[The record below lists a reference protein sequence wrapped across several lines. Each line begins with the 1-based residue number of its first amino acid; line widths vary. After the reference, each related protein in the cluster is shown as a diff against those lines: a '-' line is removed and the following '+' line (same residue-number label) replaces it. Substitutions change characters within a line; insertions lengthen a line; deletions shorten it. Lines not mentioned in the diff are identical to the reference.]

1 MDEAFEA
8 QKRDEIERMA
18 GREDLTD
25 LSTRWIKDVSELGY
39 TYHFSWMGLPI
50 IQLPQ
55 DMVAMQELVW
65 SIRPD
70 LVIETGIARGGSLV
84 FYASL
89 LQLLGNAGRV
99 LGIDIDIRTPNR
111 AALDAHPMRK
121 HIDLIEGSS
130 TSDAVIEQVAAAAAK
145 AERVLVVLDSN
156 HTHEH
161 VLAELKRYAPFVTSG
176 SYLVVFDTIIEDL
189 PEDYFPDRPWG
200 PGNNPRTAVQAFIE
214 GNDDFEVDTL
224 MDAKLQVTVARGGY
238 LRRR

>member
-8 QKRDEIERMA
+8 QKRAEIERMT
-18 GREDLTD
+18 GREDLTQ
-25 LSTRWIKDVSELGY
+25 LSNRWVQEVSKLGY

-65 SIRPD
+65 DIRPD

-89 LQLLGNAGRV
+89 LALLGGDGRV

-121 HIDLIEGSS
+121 RIDLIEGSS
-130 TSDAVIEQVAAAAAK
+130 TSDEVVAQVAQAAAK

-161 VLAELKRYAPFVTSG
+161 VLAELERYAPFVTSG

-189 PEDYFPDRPWG
+189 PADYFPDRPWG
-200 PGNNPRTAVQAFIE
+200 PGNNPRTAVQAFLE
-214 GNDDFEVDTL
+214 ANDDFEVDRL
-224 MDAKLQVTVARGGY
+224 LDAKLQVTVARGGY